1 MLVKGA
7 SRTCSD
13 AEQTPRL
20 LQVCRGTSPSDLY
33 LHSYQEKCQKCAGQ
47 TLGKALRSGFDCEQC
62 GVQLMFVVN
71 AVFLLQANLP
81 LLQRELLHCARAAK
95 QTPAQYLSQH
105 EHLLLSTSV
114 PSPADS
120 TELLLEPNESSRR
133 HSPNRYEHSHKIPRQ
148 YYSKVMVSDNGYS
161 YATFSPYSA
170 IQYKTYFLLLK
181 IKLQ

>member
-1 MLVKGA
+1 MA
-7 SRTCSD
+7 SRVCSD
-13 AEQTPRL
+13 AEQTPRARSALSLHARRGSSESVGERIL
-20 LQVCRGTSPSDLY
+20 LTFIF
-33 LHSYQEKCQKCAGQ
+33 
-47 TLGKALRSGFDCEQC
+47 TLIRKNACNVGLITGSVAFSWCLLC
-62 GVQLMFVVN
+62 GEMN
-71 AVFLLQANLP
+71 TVFLLQANLP